1 MMSNAA
7 STRADHEIIIHAVPQ
22 GARVLDVGC
31 GDGVLLHR
39 LKQERNAVVRGMELS
54 QAGVNAC
61 VAKGLSVVQ
70 GDADLDLA
78 LYPDDSFDIVVLSR
92 TIQATRKPEMVLK
105 QMHRIGAKAV
115 VSLPNFGFWQVRLSL
130 FLRGRMPV
138 TQGLP
143 DSWHETENL
152 HLCTLLDFDDLAR
165 QSGFDLESV
174 TRIAAGQASPP
185 SQATSS
191 LLNWLS
197 EEAVFVLKRA
207 GMTAR

>member
-1 MMSNAA
+1 MSNAA
-7 STRADHEIIIHAVPQ
+7 STRADHEIIINAVPQ
-22 GARVLDVGC
+22 GVRVLDVGC

-130 FLRGRMPV
+130 LLNGRMPV

-152 HLCTLLDFDDLAR
+152 HLCTLLDFDDLAK

-174 TRIAAGQASPP
+174 TRIAAGKASAP
-185 SQATSS
+185 SRATSS

>member
-1 MMSNAA
+1 
-7 STRADHEIIIHAVPQ
+7 
-22 GARVLDVGC
+22 
-31 GDGVLLHR
+31 
-39 LKQERNAVVRGMELS
+39 
-54 QAGVNAC
+54 
-61 VAKGLSVVQ
+61 VQ

-130 FLRGRMPV
+130 LLNGRMPV

-152 HLCTLLDFDDLAR
+152 HLCTLLDFDDLAK

-174 TRIAAGQASPP
+174 TRIAAGKASAP
-185 SQATSS
+185 SRATSS

>member
-1 MMSNAA
+1 MSNAA
-7 STRADHEIIIHAVPQ
+7 STRADHEIIINAVPQ

-130 FLRGRMPV
+130 LLNGRMPV

-152 HLCTLLDFDDLAR
+152 HLCTLLDFDDLAK

-174 TRIAAGQASPP
+174 TRIAAGKASAP
-185 SQATSS
+185 SRATSS

-207 GMTAR
+207 GMIAR

>member
-1 MMSNAA
+1 MSNAA
-7 STRADHEIIIHAVPQ
+7 STRADHEIIINAVPQ

-31 GDGVLLHR
+31 GDGVLLRR
-39 LKQERNAVVRGMELS
+39 LKQERNAIVRGMELS

-130 FLRGRMPV
+130 LLNGRMPV

-152 HLCTLLDFDDLAR
+152 HLCTLLDFDDLAK

-174 TRIAAGQASPP
+174 TRIAAGKASAP
-185 SQATSS
+185 SRATSS
-191 LLNWLS
+191 MLNWLS

>member
-1 MMSNAA
+1 MSNAA
-7 STRADHEIIIHAVPQ
+7 STRADHEIIINAVPQ

-130 FLRGRMPV
+130 LLNGRMPV

-152 HLCTLLDFDDLAR
+152 HLCTLLDFDDLAK

-174 TRIAAGQASPP
+174 TRIAAGKASAP
-185 SQATSS
+185 SRATSS

-197 EEAVFVLKRA
+197 EEAVLVLKRA

>member
-1 MMSNAA
+1 MSNAA
-7 STRADHEIIIHAVPQ
+7 STRADHEIIINAVPQ

-152 HLCTLLDFDDLAR
+152 HLCTLLDFDDLAK

-174 TRIAAGQASPP
+174 TRIAAGKASPP

>member
-1 MMSNAA
+1 MSNAA
-7 STRADHEIIIHAVPQ
+7 STRADHEIIINAVPQ

-130 FLRGRMPV
+130 LLNGRMPV

-152 HLCTLLDFDDLAR
+152 HLCTLLDFDDLAK

-174 TRIAAGQASPP
+174 TRIAAGKASAP
-185 SQATSS
+185 SRATSS

>member
-1 MMSNAA
+1 MSNAA

-92 TIQATRKPEMVLK
+92 TIQATRRPEMVLK

-152 HLCTLLDFDDLAR
+152 HLCTLLDFDDLAK

-174 TRIAAGQASPP
+174 TRIAAGKASAP
-185 SQATSS
+185 SRATSS
-191 LLNWLS
+191 MLNWLS

-207 GMTAR
+207 GMTAQ

>member
-1 MMSNAA
+1 MSNAA
-7 STRADHEIIIHAVPQ
+7 STRADHEIIINAVPQ

-130 FLRGRMPV
+130 LLNGRMPV

-152 HLCTLLDFDDLAR
+152 HLCTLLDFDDLAK

-174 TRIAAGQASPP
+174 TRIAAGKASAP
-185 SQATSS
+185 SRATSS

-207 GMTAR
+207 RITAR

>member
-1 MMSNAA
+1 MMKAI
-7 STRADHEIIIHAVPQ
+7 STRADHEIILNAVPQ

-31 GDGVLLHR
+31 GDGVLLQR
-39 LKQERNAVVRGMELS
+39 LKHERNAIVRGMELS

-130 FLRGRMPV
+130 LLRGRMPV
-138 TQGLP
+138 TEGLP

-152 HLCTLLDFDDLAR
+152 HLCTLLDFDDLAK

-174 TRIAAGQASPP
+174 TRIAAGRASAP
-185 SQATSS
+185 SRATSN

-207 GMTAR
+207 GMSAR

>member
-1 MMSNAA
+1 MSNAA
-7 STRADHEIIIHAVPQ
+7 STRADHEIIINAVPQ

-70 GDADLDLA
+70 GDADLDLV

-152 HLCTLLDFDDLAR
+152 HLCTLLDFDDLAKK
-165 QSGFDLESV
+165 SGFDLESV
-174 TRIAAGQASPP
+174 TRIAAGKASPP
-185 SQATSS
+185 SHATSS

>member
-1 MMSNAA
+1 MSNAT

-152 HLCTLLDFDDLAR
+152 HLCTLLDFDDLAK
-165 QSGFDLESV
+165 QTGFDLESV
-174 TRIAAGQASPP
+174 TRIADGKASAP
-185 SQATSS
+185 SRATSS

-207 GMTAR
+207 GMATR

>member
-1 MMSNAA
+1 MSNAA
-7 STRADHEIIIHAVPQ
+7 STRADHEIIINAVPQ

-152 HLCTLLDFDDLAR
+152 HLCTLLDFDDLAK

-174 TRIAAGQASPP
+174 TRIAAGKASAP
-185 SQATSS
+185 SRATSS

-207 GMTAR
+207 GMAAR

>member
-1 MMSNAA
+1 MSNAA
-7 STRADHEIIIHAVPQ
+7 STRADHEIIINAVPQ

-130 FLRGRMPV
+130 LLNGRMPV

-152 HLCTLLDFDDLAR
+152 HLCTLLDFDDLAK

-174 TRIAAGQASPP
+174 TRIAAGKASAP
-185 SQATSS
+185 SRATST

>member
-1 MMSNAA
+1 MSNAA
-7 STRADHEIIIHAVPQ
+7 STRADHEIIINAVPH

-130 FLRGRMPV
+130 LLNGRMPV

-152 HLCTLLDFDDLAR
+152 HLCTLLDFDDLAK

-174 TRIAAGQASPP
+174 TRIAAGKASAP
-185 SQATSS
+185 SRATSS

>member
-1 MMSNAA
+1 MLNAA
-7 STRADHEIIIHAVPQ
+7 STRADHEIIINAVPQ

-130 FLRGRMPV
+130 LLNGRMPV

-152 HLCTLLDFDDLAR
+152 HLCTLLDFDDLAK

-174 TRIAAGQASPP
+174 TRIAAGKASGP
-185 SQATSS
+185 SRATSS

-207 GMTAR
+207 GITAR

>member
-1 MMSNAA
+1 MSNAA
-7 STRADHEIIIHAVPQ
+7 STRADHEIIINAVPQ

-130 FLRGRMPV
+130 LLNGRMPV

-152 HLCTLLDFDDLAR
+152 HLCTLLDFDDLAK
-165 QSGFDLESV
+165 QSGFDLETV
-174 TRIAAGQASPP
+174 TRIAAGKASAP
-185 SQATSS
+185 SRATSS

>member
-1 MMSNAA
+1 MSNAA
-7 STRADHEIIIHAVPQ
+7 STRADHEIIINAVPQ

-130 FLRGRMPV
+130 LLNGRMPV

-152 HLCTLLDFDDLAR
+152 HLCTLLDFDDLAK

-174 TRIAAGQASPP
+174 TRIAAGKASAP
-185 SQATSS
+185 SRATSS

-207 GMTAR
+207 GITAR